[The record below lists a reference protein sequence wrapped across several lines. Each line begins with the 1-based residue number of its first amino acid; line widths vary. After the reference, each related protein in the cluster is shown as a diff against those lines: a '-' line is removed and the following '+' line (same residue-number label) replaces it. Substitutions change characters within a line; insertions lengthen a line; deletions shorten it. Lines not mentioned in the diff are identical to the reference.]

1 MVVKV
6 KLFATFR
13 EGRFKEKDMEL
24 PERTILRDLVKPL
37 DFPEKPAKILLVNGI
52 AAMEDSQLRDGDVV
66 AIFPMIAGG

>member
-6 KLFATFR
+6 KLFAMFR

-52 AAMEDSQLRDGDVV
+52 AAMEDRQLRDGDVV

>member
-13 EGRFKEKDMEL
+13 EGRFREKDMEL
-24 PERTILRDLVKPL
+24 PEGTILRDVVKPL

-52 AAMEDSQLRDGDVV
+52 RATEDSPLNDGDVV

>member
-13 EGRFKEKDMEL
+13 AGRFKEKDMEL
-24 PERTILRDLVKPL
+24 PEGTVLRDLVKPL

-52 AAMEDSQLRDGDVV
+52 RATEDSQLNNGDVV

>member
-52 AAMEDSQLRDGDVV
+52 RVTEDGQLNDGDVV

>member
-13 EGRFKEKDMEL
+13 EGRFREKDMEL
-24 PERTILRDLVKPL
+24 PEGTILGDIVKPL
-37 DFPEKPAKILLVNGI
+37 DFGEKPAKILLVNGI
-52 AAMEDSQLRDGDVV
+52 RAMEDSELNDGDVV